1 MPVQRPFN
9 EEMLWKGKIQKAN
22 YPEKNPKPPMDLPK
36 INTIVG
42 GTIKDPRAP
51 PIWEGINDSYRSYSN
66 DYWAG
71 VKVRNLIYRYR
82 QQFSSSPSHSE
93 RRWPF
98 Y

>member
-9 EEMLWKGKIQKAN
+9 EEMLWKGKIQRAQ
-22 YPEKNPKPPMDLPK
+22 YPAATPKPSMDLPR

-42 GTIKDPRAP
+42 GTIKDYRK
-51 PIWEGINDSYRSYSN
+51 PIWEGINDSYKSYSK

-71 VKVRNLIYRYR
+71 VKVRNLVYRFR

-93 RRWPF
+93 SQWPF
-98 Y
+98 

>member
-22 YPEKNPKPPMDLPK
+22 YPEATPKPKPPMDLPK

-42 GTIKDPRAP
+42 GTIKDPRK
-51 PIWEGINDSYRSYSN
+51 PIWEGINDSYKSYSS

-71 VKVRNLIYRYR
+71 VRVRNLIYRYR

-93 RRWPF
+93 KRWPF
-98 Y
+98 